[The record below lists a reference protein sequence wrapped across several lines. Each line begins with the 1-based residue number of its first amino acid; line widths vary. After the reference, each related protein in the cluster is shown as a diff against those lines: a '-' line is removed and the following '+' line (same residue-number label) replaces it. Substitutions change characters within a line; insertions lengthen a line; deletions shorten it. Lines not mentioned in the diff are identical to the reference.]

1 MCADEMII
9 IITACYVIDT
19 QESHVSSMVSN
30 ADEGAGGG
38 RAEAIPGTL
47 VELNV
52 YLHGCRIWQCV
63 L

>member
-9 IITACYVIDT
+9 IIAACYVIAL
-19 QESHVSSMVSN
+19 QGSHVSSMMSN
-30 ADEGAGGG
+30 TDESAGGG
-38 RAEAIPGTL
+38 KPEAIPGTV

-52 YLHGCRIWQCV
+52 YLHGRRIWQCV